1 MKTQHEGGDGP
12 ATGASIVIKGDLS
25 AEEDL
30 VVTGRIEGRIS
41 LEGYALTIAPT
52 ASVEADVRAGIAI
65 VGGQLKGNVAAT
77 DKVEIRDG
85 GTVDGDIQTPRIAIA
100 DGALMRG
107 RIDVPAA
114 EA

>member
-1 MKTQHEGGDGP
+1 
-12 ATGASIVIKGDLS
+12 
-25 AEEDL
+25 

-52 ASVEADVRAGIAI
+52 GSVEADIRAGIAI

-85 GTVDGDIQTPRIAIA
+85 GAVDGDILTPRIAIA
-100 DGALMRG
+100 DGALVRG
-107 RIDVPAA
+107 RIDMPP